1 MRIYSCLEKEKSM
14 KTKMSRERQ
23 HKPVKQRNTHQT
35 KSDKNKIQN
44 KTEIKWTK
52 HKQAQ
57 QIPNTKT
64 RVSIQSEEPLKE
76 DSEEQAVHII
86 PH

>member
-1 MRIYSCLEKEKSM
+1 MFRENKRVCKPKSKEKDN
-14 KTKMSRERQ
+14 TKL
-23 HKPVKQRNTHQT
+23 VKQRNTHQT
-35 KSDKNKIQN
+35 KTDKTKYKTKPKINGQ
-44 KTEIKWTK
+44 K

-57 QIPNTKT
+57 QIPNTNT
-64 RVSIQSEEPLKE
+64 RVSIQSEEPLKD

>member
-1 MRIYSCLEKEKSM
+1 MFCRSAFVVLVIVLSVLLRYTDSDY
-14 KTKMSRERQ
+14 TKQDR
-23 HKPVKQRNTHQT
+23 KQTRL
-35 KSDKNKIQN
+35 
-44 KTEIKWTK
+44 K

-57 QIPNTKT
+57 QIPNTKA
-64 RVSIQSEEPLKE
+64 RVSIQSEEQVKD

>member
-1 MRIYSCLEKEKSM
+1 VTPTEQKQIKQNTKQDRR
-14 KTKMSRERQ
+14 KTGQ
-23 HKPVKQRNTHQT
+23 
-35 KSDKNKIQN
+35 
-44 KTEIKWTK
+44 K

-57 QIPNTKT
+57 QIPNTKAK
-64 RVSIQSEEPLKE
+64 VLIQSEEPLKE

>member
-1 MRIYSCLEKEKSM
+1 M
-14 KTKMSRERQ
+14 KTQKSRERE
-23 HKPVKQRNTHQT
+23 HKPDKQRNTHQEKTDKT
-35 KSDKNKIQN
+35 KYKARPK
-44 KTEIKWTK
+44 KTGQK

-57 QIPNTKT
+57 QIPSTKA
-64 RVSIQSEEPLKE
+64 RVSIQSEEPLKD

>member
-1 MRIYSCLEKEKSM
+1 MCATSGAGTAYHSGAHEFTPGFSGVRATRSFVLYVCFIDRCLYF
-14 KTKMSRERQ
+14 
-23 HKPVKQRNTHQT
+23 
-35 KSDKNKIQN
+35 
-44 KTEIKWTK
+44 K

-64 RVSIQSEEPLKE
+64 RVSIQSGEPLKD
-76 DSEEQAVHII
+76 DSEEQAVHSI

>member
-1 MRIYSCLEKEKSM
+1 MD
-14 KTKMSRERQ
+14 KTQ
-23 HKPVKQRNTHQT
+23 AITTNP
-35 KSDKNKIQN
+35 
-44 KTEIKWTK
+44 K
-52 HKQAQ
+52 H
-57 QIPNTKT
+57 KT

>member
-1 MRIYSCLEKEKSM
+1 M
-14 KTKMSRERQ
+14 KTKKSRERQ
-23 HKPVKQRNTHQT
+23 RKPVKHRNTHQT
-35 KSDKNKIQN
+35 NTDKAKY
-44 KTEIKWTK
+44 KTRPKKYWTK

-57 QIPNTKT
+57 QIPNTKA
-64 RVSIQSEEPLKE
+64 RVSIQSEEPLKD

>member
-1 MRIYSCLEKEKSM
+1 M
-14 KTKMSRERQ
+14 KTKTSRERQ

-35 KSDKNKIQN
+35 KSDKKNTKQDR
-44 KTEIKWTK
+44 KKLHK

-57 QIPNTKT
+57 QIPSTKA
-64 RVSIQSEEPLKE
+64 RVSIQSEEPLKD
-76 DSEEQAVHII
+76 DSEEQALHII

>member
-1 MRIYSCLEKEKSM
+1 M
-14 KTKMSRERQ
+14 KTKKSRERQ
-23 HKPVKQRNTHQT
+23 HKPVNTHQT
-35 KSDKNKIQN
+35 KTDKTKY
-44 KTEIKWTK
+44 KTRPKKKTGQK

-57 QIPNTKT
+57 QIPNTKA
-64 RVSIQSEEPLKE
+64 RVSNQSEEPLKD